1 MNKRKIALAIA
12 AVGLLTFG
20 LAYAGNTSTKLY
32 KWVDK
37 DGVTHYGSSV
47 PPEYANQQSEQLNSQ
62 GQVIKTQDAVKTPA
76 QLAAEAEVQHQAD
89 MQAQAVAAAKA
100 HDKVLLDTYTS
111 VADIE
116 RDRDSKLSAIDAQLT
131 VLNGSINGVENT
143 LAEYQGRVTELAG
156 KDKPIPADLQKR
168 IDITK
173 QQLIENQQELLK
185 QEQHKQQM
193 QDQFAKDIVRYK
205 ELTGQT
211 PEAPP
216 SGG

>member
-1 MNKRKIALAIA
+1 MNKRKIALAVA
-12 AVGLLTFG
+12 AVGLLAFG
-20 LAYAGNTSTKLY
+20 VAYAGTTTKLY

-47 PPEYANQQSEQLNSQ
+47 PPEYASQQSEQLNSH
-62 GQVIKTQDAVKTPA
+62 GQVVKTQDAQKTPA
-76 QLAAEAEVQHQAD
+76 QLAA
-89 MQAQAVAAAKA
+89 QAQAQQQTQRQAQADAAAKA

-143 LAEYQGRVTELAG
+143 LAEYQDRANEAAKSDKAVTP
-156 KDKPIPADLQKR
+156 KLQKQ
-168 IDITK
+168 IDDTK

-185 QEQHKQQM
+185 QQQYKQQM
-193 QDQFAKDIVRYK
+193 QEQFTKDIARYK

-211 PEAPP
+211 PATPP
-216 SGG
+216 TGG